1 MRVRRRMETPELM
14 PAYRAPGR
22 YATAVSRSNDQPRKS
37 ADRNDTTS
45 TEAKQDTTRKSHVC
59 VLLQLITHS
68 EAECGNR
75 SFEGNW
81 ILAKR
86 IQAADCYE
94 RKCAGDGLWVRS
106 CVHGGSES

>member
-1 MRVRRRMETPELM
+1 M

-22 YATAVSRSNDQPRKS
+22 YATAESRSDDQLLKS
-37 ADRNDTTS
+37 ADRNEIIS
-45 TEAKQDTTRKSHVC
+45 TEAKQDTIRKSHVC

-86 IQAADCYE
+86 IQAAACYE
-94 RKCAGDGLWVRS
+94 RKCAGDGLWVRAICRRETRPLS
-106 CVHGGSES
+106 PPSHI